1 MVRGDA
7 ALWILT
13 KMAMLFFIVALSGI
27 LLSIGGT
34 ERSALCSNEAYII
47 SRTVAQSLNEVVNSP
62 LEDELRVIKL
72 QTALSSGSGSAARY
86 KLQISILE
94 RFLLSGAPDPKF
106 NSLLINVSSDADAN
120 CRGGITFLYPKALDL
135 PPRVSAGGAPL
146 VSKRLF
152 LIKSSNEAG
161 RSVYDPAARNPTSP
175 TRLSEGII
183 LKPSTQR
190 ANEVRTRFLAI
201 MKCSQKAI
209 VTAGTDIS
217 RGDFFVFIQDCTAE
231 DPDNCLSLNP
241 PQAGTPA
248 IQAGSSNTNQL
259 CGFN

>member
-27 LLSIGGT
+27 MLSIGGT

-72 QTALSSGSGSAARY
+72 QSALSSGSGSAARY
-86 KLQISILE
+86 KLQISILD
-94 RFLLSGAPDPKF
+94 RPNDPQF
-106 NSLLINVSSDADAN
+106 NSLLINASSDADSN
-120 CRGGITFLYPKALDL
+120 CRGGITFLYPKALDS
-135 PPRVSAGGAPL
+135 PPRVSTGGTAL
-146 VSKRLF
+146 VAKRLF
-152 LIKSSNEAG
+152 LIQANSPGEPAGARYFSSN
-161 RSVYDPAARNPTSP
+161 PAPVE
-175 TRLSEGII
+175 TRLREGII

-209 VTAGTDIS
+209 VTQGVVIS

-241 PQAGTPA
+241 PRAGTVA
-248 IQAGSSNTNQL
+248 IQAGSSDTNQL